1 MTDRRSQ
8 AEGRPEGRP
17 LNPQGEPAYGEH
29 ASPFRRV
36 PRKPVVQRLLPV
48 SEELPRY
55 GRGTLRRDVLAGIT
69 VAALALPAGMAYA
82 ELAGLSPAAG
92 LYALL
97 LPTVAY
103 TLLGSSRQLIVGP
116 EGSIAALV
124 ATAIIP
130 LAGNDAGRYAWL
142 ASLLALLVAGVY
154 LLARMVKLGWVAD
167 YFSRA
172 VLVGY
177 IHGVAVFLI
186 IGQLGKLFGLD
197 IQATDPFPQLLEVG
211 RELSELDPTTL
222 VVAIACLA
230 PVLVIRRLAPR
241 FPGSLIVVIL
251 AIAASAILDLEARGV
266 AVAGEIPP
274 GLPGFDLP
282 PIRISDVWALLP
294 AALGIFF
301 VGFSDAILTARSF
314 AGKHGQH
321 VRADQELF
329 ALGVANL
336 AAGATQ
342 SFAVGA
348 SGSRTAVNDQMGGRT
363 QIAGL
368 VGAGSIALVLLFL
381 TEPMRYLPKA
391 TLGAV
396 IVAAAIGL
404 IEPEAWRTLARTHR
418 FEVMIAAT
426 TTICVVAIGV
436 IGALGIAVVL
446 SIVDVVRRGATPHDA
461 VLGWVER
468 LGRYADV
475 RLHPSARVVPGVLVY
490 RLDDGLFFAN
500 ANYVRGRIREG
511 IEGAPAAVR
520 WFVFDAEALTRIDAT
535 GVAALLSTIDSLRA
549 DDITFVVAR
558 LKGPMRASFASPGLT
573 DSIGEEHFY
582 PTVRAAVA
590 AFQQAPPPAR
600 SRS

>member
-1 MTDRRSQ
+1 MTDAHGRDGQ
-8 AEGRPEGRP
+8 AEPPSE
-17 LNPQGEPAYGEH
+17 PQAERTYGEE
-29 ASPFRRV
+29 ASPFQR
-36 PRKPVVQRLLPV
+36 PARKPVVQRLLPV
-48 SEELPRY
+48 SEQLPEY
-55 GRGTLRRDVLAGIT
+55 GRGTLRRDVLAGVT

-103 TLLGSSRQLIVGP
+103 TLIGSSRQLIVGP

-130 LAGNDAGRYAWL
+130 LAGDDPARYASL
-142 ASLLALLVAGVY
+142 ASLLALLVAGIYV
-154 LLARMVKLGWVAD
+154 LARIVKLGWVAD

-186 IGQLGKLFGLD
+186 IGQLEKVLGLD
-197 IQATDPFPQLLEVG
+197 IEATDPIPQLIEVG
-211 RELSELDPTTL
+211 REVSEFDPTTL
-222 VVAIACLA
+222 VVGSACLA
-230 PVLVIRRLAPR
+230 PLLALRWLAPK
-241 FPGSLIVVIL
+241 FPGPLIVVVL
-251 AIAASAILDLEARGV
+251 AIAASALLDLEAKGV
-266 AVAGEIPP
+266 AVAGEIPA
-274 GLPGFDLP
+274 GLPAFELP
-282 PIRISDVWALLP
+282 SFEASDAWALLP

-301 VGFSDAILTARSF
+301 VGFSDAILTSRSF

-329 ALGVANL
+329 ALGIANA
-336 AAGATQ
+336 AAGVTQ

-368 VGAGSIALVLLFL
+368 VGAGSIALVLLFF
-381 TEPMRYLPKA
+381 TEPMQYLPKA

-404 IEPEAWRTLARTHR
+404 IDPDAWRALARTNR

-426 TTICVVAIGV
+426 TAIGVVAVGV
-436 IGALGIAVVL
+436 IGALGIAVAL
-446 SIVDVVRRGATPHDA
+446 SIIDVVRRSATPHDA

-475 RLHPSARVVPGVLVY
+475 RLHPTARVTPGVLVY

-500 ANYVRGRIREG
+500 ANYVRGRIREAL
-511 IEGAPAAVR
+511 EGSPTDVR
-520 WFVFDAEALTRIDAT
+520 WFVFDAEALTRLDAT
-535 GVAALLSTIDSLRA
+535 GVSALNETIDVLHA
-549 DDITFVVAR
+549 EGITFVVAR
-558 LKGPMRASFASPGLT
+558 LKGPMRSSFGSVGLT
-573 DSIGEEHFY
+573 QRIGEDNVF
-582 PTVRAAVA
+582 PTVREAVD
-590 AFQQAPPPAR
+590 AFRGA
-600 SRS
+600 S

>member
-1 MTDRRSQ
+1 MMDADGRDRQVGQPSETR
-8 AEGRPEGRP
+8 A
-17 LNPQGEPAYGEH
+17 EPAYGEVT
-29 ASPFRRV
+29 SPFRR
-36 PRKPVVQRLLPV
+36 PARKPVIQRLLPV
-48 SEELPRY
+48 SEELPGY
-55 GRGTLRRDVLAGIT
+55 GRDSLRRDVLAGVT

-130 LAGNDAGRYAWL
+130 LAGDDPARYASL
-142 ASLLALLVAGVY
+142 ASLLALLAAGIY

-186 IGQLGKLFGLD
+186 IGQLEKLFGLD
-197 IQATDPFPQLLEVG
+197 IEAIDPIPQLLEVA
-211 RELSELDPTTL
+211 REVSGLDATTL
-222 VVAIACLA
+222 VVGIACLA
-230 PVLVIRRLAPR
+230 PLLVLRRLAPK
-241 FPGSLIVVIL
+241 FPGPLFVVIL
-251 AIAASAILDLEARGV
+251 AIAASAFLDLEAKGV
-266 AVAGEIPP
+266 AVAGRIPP

-282 PIRISDVWALLP
+282 SIHARDVWALLP

-329 ALGVANL
+329 ALGVANV
-336 AAGATQ
+336 AAGVTQ

-381 TEPMRYLPKA
+381 TEPMRFLPKA

-404 IEPEAWRTLARTHR
+404 IEPDAWRALARTNR
-418 FEVMIAAT
+418 FEVVIAAT
-426 TTICVVAIGV
+426 TMIGVVAVGV
-436 IGALGIAVVL
+436 IGALVIAVAL
-446 SIVDVVRRGATPHDA
+446 SIVDVVRRSATPHDA

-500 ANYVRGRIREG
+500 ARYVRGRIREAV
-511 IEGAPAAVR
+511 EGAPTPVR
-520 WFVFDAEALTRIDAT
+520 WLVFDAEALTHVDAT
-535 GVAALLSTIDSLRA
+535 GVAALNQTIDGLRA
-549 DDITFVVAR
+549 EDITFVVAR
-558 LKGPMRASFASPGLT
+558 LKGPMKASFDSAGLT
-573 DSIGEEHFY
+573 EKIGEGNIY
-582 PTVRAAVA
+582 PTVRAAVDS
-590 AFQQAPPPAR
+590 FQRTP
-600 SRS
+600 

>member
-1 MTDRRSQ
+1 MTDASDH
-8 AEGRPEGRP
+8 EGPKAQPSGPP
-17 LNPQGEPAYGEH
+17 LGPAYGEET
-29 ASPFRRV
+29 SPFKRQA
-36 PRKPVVQRLLPV
+36 RKPVVQRLLPV
-48 SEELPRY
+48 SGEFPGY
-55 GRGTLRRDVLAGIT
+55 GGGTLRRDVLAGVT

-130 LAGNDAGRYAWL
+130 LAGGDPARYASL
-142 ASLLALLVAGVY
+142 ASLLALLVAGIY
-154 LLARMVKLGWVAD
+154 LVARIIRLGWVAD

-186 IGQLGKLFGLD
+186 IGQLEKLLGLD
-197 IQATDPFPQLLEVG
+197 IDAADPIPQLVEVG
-211 RELSELDPTTL
+211 REVSGLHSTTL
-222 VVAIACLA
+222 VVGIACLA
-230 PVLVIRRLAPR
+230 PMLVLRWLAPR
-241 FPGSLIVVIL
+241 VPGPLVVVVL
-251 AIAASAILDLEARGV
+251 AIAASAFLDLEEKGV

-282 PIRISDVWALLP
+282 SFHPRDVWALLP

-321 VRADQELF
+321 VRANQELS
-329 ALGVANL
+329 AIGIANA
-336 AAGATQ
+336 AAGVTQ
-342 SFAVGA
+342 TFAVGA
-348 SGSRTAVNDQMGGRT
+348 SSSRTAVNDQMGGRT

-396 IVAAAIGL
+396 IVGAAVGL
-404 IEPEAWRTLARTHR
+404 IEPDAWRTLARTHR
-418 FEVMIAAT
+418 FEVIIAAT
-426 TTICVVAIGV
+426 TMIGVVVIGV
-436 IGALGIAVVL
+436 IGALGIAVAL
-446 SIVDVVRRGATPHDA
+446 SIVDVVRRSATPHDA

-475 RLHPSARVVPGVLVY
+475 ALHPSARVVPGVLVY

-500 ANYVRGRIREG
+500 ASYVRGRIHEAV
-511 IEGAPAAVR
+511 EGAPTPVR
-520 WFVFDAEALTRIDAT
+520 WLVFDAEALTRVDAT
-535 GVAALLSTIDSLRA
+535 GVAALEQTIDGLRA
-549 DDITFVVAR
+549 EGITFVVAR
-558 LKGPMRASFASPGLT
+558 LKGPMRALFDSAGLT
-573 DSIGEEHFY
+573 GRIGEGNLY
-582 PTVRAAVA
+582 PTVRAAVDS
-590 AFQQAPPPAR
+590 FQR
-600 SRS
+600 TR

>member
-1 MTDRRSQ
+1 MTDADGHDGQAGRSSEPP
-8 AEGRPEGRP
+8 A
-17 LNPQGEPAYGEH
+17 EPAYAEET
-29 ASPFRRV
+29 SPFRR
-36 PRKPVVQRLLPV
+36 PARKPVVQRLLPV
-48 SEELPRY
+48 SGELPGY
-55 GRGTLRRDVLAGIT
+55 GKGTLRRDVLAGVT

-130 LAGNDAGRYAWL
+130 LAGGDPARYASL
-142 ASLLALLVAGVY
+142 ASLLALLVASIY
-154 LLARMVKLGWVAD
+154 LVARIIKFGWVAD

-186 IGQLGKLFGLD
+186 IGQLEKLFGLD
-197 IQATDPFPQLLEVG
+197 IEATDPVPQLLEVA
-211 RELSELDPTTL
+211 REVSDFDSTTL
-222 VVAIACLA
+222 VVGVACLA
-230 PVLVIRRLAPR
+230 PLLVLRWLAPKV
-241 FPGSLIVVIL
+241 PGPLVVVVL
-251 AIAASAILDLEARGV
+251 AIAASAFLDLEAKGV

-282 PIRISDVWALLP
+282 SFDARDVWALLP

-329 ALGVANL
+329 ALGAANL
-336 AAGATQ
+336 AAGVTQ

-363 QIAGL
+363 QISGL
-368 VGAGSIALVLLFL
+368 VGAGSIAIVLLFL

-396 IVAAAIGL
+396 IVGAAIGL
-404 IEPEAWRTLARTHR
+404 IEPDAWRALARTQR

-426 TTICVVAIGV
+426 TAIGVVAIGV
-436 IGALGIAVVL
+436 IGALGIAVAL
-446 SIVDVVRRGATPHDA
+446 SIVDVVRRSATPHDA

-475 RLHPSARVVPGVLVY
+475 RLHPRARVVPGVLVY

-500 ANYVRGRIREG
+500 ASYVRGRIHEAVQ
-511 IEGAPAAVR
+511 GAPTPVR
-520 WFVFDAEALTRIDAT
+520 WLVFDAEALTQVDAT
-535 GVAALLSTIDSLRA
+535 GVAALNQTIDGLRA
-549 DDITFVVAR
+549 ESITFVVAR
-558 LKGPMRASFASPGLT
+558 LKGPMRDSFGAAGLT
-573 DSIGEEHFY
+573 VRIGEDNFY
-582 PTVRAAVA
+582 PTVREAVD
-590 AFQQAPPPAR
+590 AFQR
-600 SRS
+600 SP

>member
-1 MTDRRSQ
+1 
-8 AEGRPEGRP
+8 
-17 LNPQGEPAYGEH
+17 
-29 ASPFRRV
+29 
-36 PRKPVVQRLLPV
+36 
-48 SEELPRY
+48 
-55 GRGTLRRDVLAGIT
+55 VLAGVT

-130 LAGNDAGRYAWL
+130 LAGDPARYASL
-142 ASLLALLVAGVY
+142 ASLLALLVAGIYVV
-154 LLARMVKLGWVAD
+154 ARIIRLGWVAD

-186 IGQLGKLFGLD
+186 IGQLEKLFGLD
-197 IQATDPFPQLLEVG
+197 VEATDPIPQLLEVG
-211 RELSELDPTTL
+211 REVSGLHTTTL
-222 VVAIACLA
+222 MVGTACLA
-230 PVLVIRRLAPR
+230 PLLVLRWIAPR
-241 FPGSLIVVIL
+241 VPGPLIVVVL
-251 AIAASAILDLEARGV
+251 AIAASAFLDLEAKGV
-266 AVAGEIPP
+266 AVAGKIPP
-274 GLPGFDLP
+274 GLPGLDLP
-282 PIRISDVWALLP
+282 SFHARDVWALLP

-329 ALGVANL
+329 ALGFANA
-336 AAGATQ
+336 AAGLTQ

-396 IVAAAIGL
+396 IVGAAVGL
-404 IEPEAWRTLARTHR
+404 IEPDAWRTLARTQR
-418 FEVMIAAT
+418 FEVIIAAT
-426 TTICVVAIGV
+426 TMIGVVAVGV
-436 IGALGIAVVL
+436 IGALGIAVAL
-446 SIVDVVRRGATPHDA
+446 SIIDVVRRGANPHDA

-475 RLHPSARVVPGVLVY
+475 RLHPSARIVPGVLVY

-500 ANYVRGRIREG
+500 ASYVRGRIHEAV
-511 IEGAPAAVR
+511 EGAPTPVR
-520 WFVFDAEALTRIDAT
+520 WFVFDAEALTRVDAT
-535 GVAALLSTIDSLRA
+535 GVAALEQTIDGLSA
-549 DDITFVVAR
+549 EDITFVVAR
-558 LKGPMRASFASPGLT
+558 LKGPMRTSFDSAGLAKK
-573 DSIGEEHFY
+573 IGEANFY
-582 PTVRAAVA
+582 PTVRAAVD
-590 AFQQAPPPAR
+590 AFPGA
-600 SRS
+600 

>member
-1 MTDRRSQ
+1 MTD
-8 AEGRPEGRP
+8 ADGPGGLEGQPSEPRDG
-17 LNPQGEPAYGEH
+17 PAYAEET
-29 ASPFRRV
+29 SPFKRPV
-36 PRKPVVQRLLPV
+36 RKPVVQRLLPV
-48 SEELPRY
+48 SGEFPGY
-55 GRGTLRRDVLAGIT
+55 GKGTLRRDVLAGVT

-130 LAGNDAGRYAWL
+130 LAGDPARYASL
-142 ASLLALLVAGVY
+142 ASLLALLVAGIYVV
-154 LLARMVKLGWVAD
+154 ARIIRLGWVAD

-186 IGQLGKLFGLD
+186 IGQLEKLFGLD
-197 IQATDPFPQLLEVG
+197 VEATDPIPQLLEVG
-211 RELSELDPTTL
+211 REVSGLHTTTL
-222 VVAIACLA
+222 MVGTACLA
-230 PVLVIRRLAPR
+230 PLLVLRWIAPR
-241 FPGSLIVVIL
+241 VPGPLIVVVL
-251 AIAASAILDLEARGV
+251 AIAASAFLDLEAKGV
-266 AVAGEIPP
+266 AVAGKIPP
-274 GLPGFDLP
+274 GLPGLDLP
-282 PIRISDVWALLP
+282 SFHARDVWALLP

-329 ALGVANL
+329 ALGFANA
-336 AAGATQ
+336 AAGLTQ

-396 IVAAAIGL
+396 IVGAAVGL
-404 IEPEAWRTLARTHR
+404 IEPDAWRTLARTQR
-418 FEVMIAAT
+418 FEVIIAAT
-426 TTICVVAIGV
+426 TMIGVVAVGV
-436 IGALGIAVVL
+436 IGALGIAVAL
-446 SIVDVVRRGATPHDA
+446 SIIDVVRRGANPHDA

-475 RLHPSARVVPGVLVY
+475 RLHPSARIVPGVLVY

-500 ANYVRGRIREG
+500 ASYVRGRIHEAV
-511 IEGAPAAVR
+511 EGAPTPVR
-520 WFVFDAEALTRIDAT
+520 WFVFDAEALTRVDAT
-535 GVAALLSTIDSLRA
+535 GVAALEQTIDGLSA
-549 DDITFVVAR
+549 EDITFVVAR
-558 LKGPMRASFASPGLT
+558 LKGPMRTSFDSAGLAKK
-573 DSIGEEHFY
+573 IGEANFY
-582 PTVRAAVA
+582 PTVRAAVD
-590 AFQQAPPPAR
+590 AFPGA
-600 SRS
+600 

>member
-1 MTDRRSQ
+1 MTDADGHEGQ
-8 AEGRPEGRP
+8 AGRTADARAEH
-17 LNPQGEPAYGEH
+17 AYGEET
-29 ASPFRRV
+29 SPFRR
-36 PRKPVVQRLLPV
+36 PARKPAVQRLLPV
-48 SEELPRY
+48 SGELAGY
-55 GRGTLRRDVLAGIT
+55 GGGTLRRDVLAGVT

-130 LAGNDAGRYAWL
+130 LAGDDPGRYASL
-142 ASLLALLVAGVY
+142 ASLLALLVAAIY
-154 LLARMVKLGWVAD
+154 LVARIIRLGWVAD

-186 IGQLGKLFGLD
+186 IGQLEKLFGLD
-197 IQATDPFPQLLEVG
+197 IEAADPIPQLLEVV
-211 RELSELDPTTL
+211 REVSGLHSTTL
-222 VVAIACLA
+222 VVGIACLA
-230 PVLVIRRLAPR
+230 PLLALRWIAPK
-241 FPGSLIVVIL
+241 FPGPLIVVAL
-251 AIAASAILDLEARGV
+251 AIAASAFLDLEAKGV
-266 AVAGEIPP
+266 AVAGKIPP

-282 PIRISDVWALLP
+282 SFKAGDIWALLP

-321 VRADQELF
+321 VRADQELA
-329 ALGVANL
+329 ALGIANA
-336 AAGATQ
+336 AAGVTQ
-342 SFAVGA
+342 SFAIGA

-396 IVAAAIGL
+396 IVGAAVGL
-404 IEPEAWRTLARTHR
+404 IDPDAWRTLARTHR
-418 FEVMIAAT
+418 FEVIIAAT
-426 TTICVVAIGV
+426 TMIGVVVVGV
-436 IGALGIAVVL
+436 IGALGIAVAL
-446 SIVDVVRRGATPHDA
+446 SIVDVIRRSATPHDA

-475 RLHPSARVVPGVLVY
+475 SLHPSARVVPGVLVY

-500 ANYVRGRIREG
+500 ASYVRGRINEAVQ
-511 IEGAPAAVR
+511 GAPTPVR
-520 WFVFDAEALTRIDAT
+520 WLVFDAEALTQIDAT
-535 GVAALLSTIDSLRA
+535 GVAALEQTIDGLHA
-549 DDITFVVAR
+549 EDITFVVAR
-558 LKGPMRASFASPGLT
+558 SKGPMRASFDSAGLT
-573 DSIGEEHFY
+573 EKIGEANLY
-582 PTVRAAVA
+582 PTVRAAVD
-590 AFQQAPPPAR
+590 AFPGAP
-600 SRS
+600 